1 MGWESHPVAICMDC
15 DRPISKDN
23 AQLVNEHCARR
34 ARGHQCKGFYSSTTD
49 PNDWRRCGICHER
62 PPENPLSKAPDLMG
76 TPSGREYY
84 LVRSLHLRRTEF
96 SAHIVRIE
104 TGVGGIWPFNG
115 AFCCSYFVLADH
127 G

>member
-1 MGWESHPVAICMDC
+1 MLPDVTPRSPNESEAGV
-15 DRPISKDN
+15 
-23 AQLVNEHCARR
+23 
-34 ARGHQCKGFYSSTTD
+34 Y
-49 PNDWRRCGICHER
+49 NDGGV
-62 PPENPLSKAPDLMG
+62 MG

-115 AFCCSYFVLADH
+115 ALCCSYFVLADY